1 MPEDEDTLKARVFGI
16 LLANLYCNAFNRVM
30 SKRLIA
36 SLFIS
41 IVFICGYIAFAY
53 KSPNLKALENVQHV
67 IAQRLEKSP
76 PTPLHLS
83 YTTVKSSTQLTP
95 STPFK
100 GKIKEIFVHE
110 GQMIEKDDPLFMMDH
125 QNINAAMLDL
135 EKQLKKE
142 KAKHRELQIKQ
153 HRTEELIQLETKNV
167 ERLTDAL
174 KRAKNINNAT
184 DAKRYQKALNIAQSK
199 RQQHIDHLRA
209 SSSVVFF
216 QKKHIDDLLVKKI
229 QIHEKTTINL
239 VKAPIA
245 GTAKNVRLN
254 TYITYPK
261 DTPICQ
267 IIPKHDLTLQFKIP
281 EHLKKEINE
290 FPNYFFI
297 VFNRHQLPLNAFDHY
312 HNKNEETLALH
323 LNHGDFPDINLS
335 DDVTIQIFKYQE
347 KILYRIPKT
356 AMHDN
361 DTIYK
366 IVDNALEP
374 ITVHYEADDP
384 SDALSAFVSSEYL
397 TDGDVVVVSKMDHPQ
412 RNQHVQIN

>member
-1 MPEDEDTLKARVFGI
+1 MI
-16 LLANLYCNAFNRVM
+16 
-30 SKRLIA
+30 KRLII
-36 SLFIS
+36 SLFIG
-41 IVFICGYIAFAY
+41 IVLICGFITFAY
-53 KSPNLKALENVQHV
+53 KPSNLKALENIHHV
-67 IAQRLEKSP
+67 LAQRLEKSP

-83 YTTVKSSTQLTP
+83 YTTVTPTTQQTP

-125 QNINAAMLDL
+125 QNINSAILNL

-142 KAKHRELQIKQ
+142 KAKHRELEIKK
-153 HRTEELIQLETKNV
+153 HRIEEVIQQETKNV
-167 ERLTDAL
+167 ERLTESL
-174 KRAKNINNAT
+174 KHAKNSNNFT
-184 DAKRYQKALNIAQSK
+184 DSKRYQKALDMAQSK
-199 RQQHIDHLRA
+199 REQQIDHLRA
-209 SSSVVFF
+209 SNSVIFF

-229 QIHEKTTINL
+229 QIHEKAAINL

-245 GTAKNVRLN
+245 GIAKNVRLN
-254 TYITYPK
+254 TYISYPK

-312 HNKNEETLALH
+312 QNKNEETLALH
-323 LNHGDFPDINLS
+323 LNHGDFPDINLN
-335 DDVTIQIFKYQE
+335 DEVTIQIFKYQE
-347 KILYRIPKT
+347 KTLYRVPKT
-356 AMHDN
+356 AIYDD

-374 ITVHYEADDP
+374 VTVHHESEDP
-384 SDALSAFVSSEYL
+384 SDSLNVFVSSDYL
-397 TDGDVVVVSKMDHPQ
+397 TDGDVVMISKIDHPKKNL
-412 RNQHVQIN
+412 RVQIN